1 MKIFLAQNKSK
12 GLKIDLCPVSKS
24 TKNINVSAEKFIK
37 TAFQGSDH
45 KILIINFKVDLSS
58 ICLICLGVTS
68 TKKNQ
73 QLMSSLLGGSLEIC
87 LWSGCKGISA
97 AHYVVCPSYCNTVK
111 GLPGL

>member
-1 MKIFLAQNKSK
+1 MAQNKSK

-68 TKKNQ
+68 TKK
-73 QLMSSLLGGSLEIC
+73 
-87 LWSGCKGISA
+87 ISNWWVLFWVGA
-97 AHYVVCPSYCNTVK
+97 LKFAF
-111 GLPGL
+111 GLVAKAYPQHIMLSAQVIAIL